1 MWEKVARKCAGSP
14 KCKHRFPLGLLTK
27 IRVRESI
34 ELAKLALDKRGL
46 LKKRRR
52 LSASLVNL
60 FAKLLWRACLFMLMQ
75 LD

>member
-1 MWEKVARKCAGSP
+1 
-14 KCKHRFPLGLLTK
+14 
-27 IRVRESI
+27 VRESI

-60 FAKLLWRACLFMLMQ
+60 FANLLWRVFGLFMLMQ